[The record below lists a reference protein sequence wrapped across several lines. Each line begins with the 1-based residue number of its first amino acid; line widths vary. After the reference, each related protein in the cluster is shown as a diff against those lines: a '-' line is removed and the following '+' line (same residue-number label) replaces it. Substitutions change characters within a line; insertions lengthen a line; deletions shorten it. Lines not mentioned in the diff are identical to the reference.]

1 MLSFLCWARPYDLC
15 RYCHRSIK
23 PFRDVGIDENLNPL
37 ATFPNAQTETAYR
50 KKNVNPRRNMS
61 STIDYQELEV
71 LARKGRW
78 LAISTVAGSGAGH
91 VGGPFSAMDIMV
103 ALYFRV
109 MKIRPEEPKWP
120 ERDRFILSKG
130 HSSIG
135 QYVVMALRGFLPIEE
150 LKTFDKGG
158 SRLQGHPDVTRL
170 PGLETS
176 TGSLGQGL
184 SVGLGM
190 ALGARMRGQKFQTF
204 VMIGDGELQEGMI
217 WEALHV
223 APRYKLGNLTA
234 ILDWNGLQ
242 QFGWVLAINEQHRGD
257 RRDPWSGIDLRGIF
271 EKLGWRCLEIDG
283 HDFSQI
289 VPALESAKASGDSD
303 QPTMIIAHTIK
314 GKGVHFTEGK
324 HEWHSKVATKEELQ
338 IVAAELDIVEAGL

>member
-1 MLSFLCWARPYDLC
+1 
-15 RYCHRSIK
+15 
-23 PFRDVGIDENLNPL
+23 
-37 ATFPNAQTETAYR
+37 
-50 KKNVNPRRNMS
+50 MS
-61 STIDYQELEV
+61 DKIDYHELEA
-71 LARKGRW
+71 LAQRGRW

-91 VGGPFSAMDIMV
+91 VGGPFSAMDILI

-109 MKIRPEEPKWP
+109 MNIRPEEPRWA

-135 QYVVMALRGFLPIEE
+135 QYAVMALRGFLPVEE

-158 SRLQGHPDVTRL
+158 SRLQGTPDVTKL
-170 PGLETS
+170 PGLDTS

-190 ALGARMRGQKFQTF
+190 ALGSRLRGEKFHTF

-234 ILDWNGLQ
+234 ILDCNGLQ
-242 QFGWVLAINEQHRGD
+242 QFGWVLAINEEHRGD
-257 RRDPWSGIDLRGIF
+257 RKDPWSGIDLRGIF
-271 EKLGWRCLEIDG
+271 ERLGWRCLEING

-289 VPALESAKASGDSD
+289 LPALESVKASGDSD

-314 GKGVHFTEGK
+314 GKGVSFTEGK
-324 HEWHSKVATKEELQ
+324 HEWHSKVASKEELK
-338 IVAAELDIVEAGL
+338 IIAKELEIQEELT

>member
-1 MLSFLCWARPYDLC
+1 
-15 RYCHRSIK
+15 
-23 PFRDVGIDENLNPL
+23 
-37 ATFPNAQTETAYR
+37 
-50 KKNVNPRRNMS
+50 MS
-61 STIDYQELEV
+61 NNSDYQELEA

-91 VGGPFSAMDIMV
+91 VGGPFSAMDLLV

-109 MKIRPEEPKWP
+109 MNIKSEDPGWED
-120 ERDRFILSKG
+120 RDRFILSKG

-135 QYVVMALRGFLPIEE
+135 QYVVMALRGYLPIEE

-158 SRLQGHPDVTRL
+158 SRLQGHPDVTKL
-170 PGLETS
+170 PGIDTS

-184 SVGLGM
+184 SVGLGF
-190 ALGARMRGQKFQTF
+190 ALGARLRAKKFHTF
-204 VMIGDGELQEGMI
+204 VVLGDGELQEGMV
-217 WEALHV
+217 WEALHI

-242 QFGWVLAINEQHRGD
+242 QFGWVLAVNEQHRGD
-257 RRDPWSGIDLRGIF
+257 RRDPWGGIDLRGIF
-271 EKLGWRCLEIDG
+271 EKLGWRCIEING

-289 VPALESAKASGDSD
+289 VPALQSVKASGDSD
-303 QPTMIIAHTIK
+303 QPTMIIAHTVK

-324 HEWHSKVATKEELQ
+324 HEWHSKVATKDELRIIAKELGIEEA
-338 IVAAELDIVEAGL
+338 VA

>member
-1 MLSFLCWARPYDLC
+1 
-15 RYCHRSIK
+15 
-23 PFRDVGIDENLNPL
+23 
-37 ATFPNAQTETAYR
+37 
-50 KKNVNPRRNMS
+50 MS
-61 STIDYQELEV
+61 NKTNDYQELEA
-71 LARKGRW
+71 LARKARW

-91 VGGPFSAMDIMV
+91 VGGPFSAMDILV
-103 ALYFRV
+103 ALYCRV
-109 MKIRPEEPKWP
+109 MKIRPEEPKLP
-120 ERDRFILSKG
+120 DRDRFILSKG

-135 QYVVMALRGFLPIEE
+135 QYAVMALRGFLPIEE
-150 LKTFDKGG
+150 LKSFDKGG

-184 SVGLGM
+184 SVGLGI

-217 WEALHV
+217 WEALHI

-271 EKLGWRCLEIDG
+271 EKLGWRCIEING

-289 VPALESAKASGDSD
+289 VPALESVKASGDSD
-303 QPTMIIAHTIK
+303 QPTMIIAHTVK

-324 HEWHSKVATKEELQ
+324 HEWHSKVATKEELK
-338 IVAAELDIVEAGL
+338 IVAEQLGVAEALV

>member
-1 MLSFLCWARPYDLC
+1 
-15 RYCHRSIK
+15 
-23 PFRDVGIDENLNPL
+23 
-37 ATFPNAQTETAYR
+37 
-50 KKNVNPRRNMS
+50 MS
-61 STIDYQELEV
+61 NKLEYHELEA
-71 LARKGRW
+71 LAQRGRW

-91 VGGPFSAMDIMV
+91 VGGPFSAMDILI
-103 ALYFRV
+103 ALYFSV
-109 MKIRPEEPKWP
+109 MNIRSEEPRWT

-135 QYVVMALRGFLPIEE
+135 QYAVMALRGFLPIEE

-170 PGLETS
+170 PGLDTS

-184 SVGLGM
+184 SVGLGF
-190 ALGARMRGQKFQTF
+190 ALGARMRGQKFHTF
-204 VMIGDGELQEGMI
+204 VMLGDGELQEGMV
-217 WEALHV
+217 WEALHI

-271 EKLGWRCLEIDG
+271 EKLGWRCLEING

-289 VPALESAKASGDSD
+289 VPALENAKASGDSD

-324 HEWHSKVATKEELQ
+324 HEWHSKVATKEELK
-338 IVAAELDIVEAGL
+338 IVAAELGIVEAGV

>member
-1 MLSFLCWARPYDLC
+1 
-15 RYCHRSIK
+15 
-23 PFRDVGIDENLNPL
+23 
-37 ATFPNAQTETAYR
+37 
-50 KKNVNPRRNMS
+50 MS
-61 STIDYQELEV
+61 NKTDYHELEG
-71 LARKGRW
+71 LAQRGRW

-91 VGGPFSAMDIMV
+91 VGGPFSAMDMLI

-109 MKIRPEEPKWP
+109 MNIRSEEPRWT

-135 QYVVMALRGFLPIEE
+135 QYVVMALRGFLPLEE

-170 PGLETS
+170 PGLDTS

-184 SVGLGM
+184 SVGLGF
-190 ALGARMRGQKFQTF
+190 ALGARMRGQKFHTF
-204 VMIGDGELQEGMI
+204 VMLGDGELQEGMV
-217 WEALHV
+217 WEALHI

-283 HDFSQI
+283 HDFPQI
-289 VPALESAKASGDSD
+289 VPALENAKASGDSD

-324 HEWHSKVATKEELQ
+324 HEWHSKVATKEELK
-338 IVAAELDIVEAGL
+338 IVAAELGIVEAGV

>member
-1 MLSFLCWARPYDLC
+1 
-15 RYCHRSIK
+15 
-23 PFRDVGIDENLNPL
+23 
-37 ATFPNAQTETAYR
+37 
-50 KKNVNPRRNMS
+50 MS
-61 STIDYQELEV
+61 SEKDYIELEM

-91 VGGPFSAMDIMV
+91 VGGPFSAMDILV

-109 MKIRPEEPKWP
+109 MKIDPKEPRMP
-120 ERDRFILSKG
+120 DRNRFILSKG

-135 QYVVMALRGFLPIEE
+135 QYSVMALRGFLPIEE
-150 LKTFDKGG
+150 LKTFGKGG

-184 SVGLGM
+184 SVGLGI
-190 ALGARMRGQKFQTF
+190 ALGARLRGEKFHTF

-217 WEALHV
+217 WEALHI

-242 QFGWVLAINEQHRGD
+242 QFGWVLAINETHRGD

-271 EKLGWRCLEIDG
+271 EKLGWRCIEING
-283 HDFSQI
+283 HDFAQI
-289 VPALESAKASGDSD
+289 VPALEAAKASGESD
-303 QPTMIIAHTIK
+303 QPTMVIAHTVK
-314 GKGVHFTEGK
+314 GKGVQFTEGK
-324 HEWHSKVATKEELQ
+324 HEWHSKVATKDELKVVARELGIEE
-338 IVAAELDIVEAGL
+338 AMA

>member
-1 MLSFLCWARPYDLC
+1 
-15 RYCHRSIK
+15 
-23 PFRDVGIDENLNPL
+23 
-37 ATFPNAQTETAYR
+37 
-50 KKNVNPRRNMS
+50 MS
-61 STIDYQELEV
+61 STTDYQELEA
-71 LARKGRW
+71 LARRGRW

-103 ALYFRV
+103 ALYFSV
-109 MKIRPEEPKWP
+109 MKVKPEEPKWP

-204 VMIGDGELQEGMI
+204 VMVGDGELQEGMI

-223 APRYKLGNLTA
+223 APRYKLGNLTM

-242 QFGWVLAINEQHRGD
+242 QFGWVLAINEQHGCD

-289 VPALESAKASGDSD
+289 IPALESAKASGDSD
-303 QPTMIIAHTIK
+303 RPTMIIAHTIK

-324 HEWHSKVATKEELQ
+324 HEWHSKIATKEELK
-338 IVAAELDIVEAGL
+338 IVAAELGIVETGI

>member
-1 MLSFLCWARPYDLC
+1 
-15 RYCHRSIK
+15 
-23 PFRDVGIDENLNPL
+23 
-37 ATFPNAQTETAYR
+37 
-50 KKNVNPRRNMS
+50 MS
-61 STIDYQELEV
+61 TKTDYSELEA
-71 LARKGRW
+71 LARRGRW
-78 LAISTVAGSGAGH
+78 LAISTEARSGAGH
-91 VGGPFSAMDIMV
+91 VGGPFSAMDMLI

-109 MKIRPEEPKWP
+109 MNIKPEEPRWT

-135 QYVVMALRGFLPIEE
+135 QYVVMALRGFLPVEE

-170 PGLETS
+170 PGLDTS

-184 SVGLGM
+184 SVGLGF
-190 ALGARMRGQKFQTF
+190 ALGARMRGQKFHTF
-204 VMIGDGELQEGMI
+204 VMLGDGELQEGMV
-217 WEALHV
+217 WEALHI

-242 QFGWVLAINEQHRGD
+242 QFGWVLAVNEQHRGD

-271 EKLGWRCLEIDG
+271 EKLGWRCIEING

-289 VPALESAKASGDSD
+289 VPALESVKASGDSD
-303 QPTMIIAHTIK
+303 QPTIIVAHTIK

-324 HEWHSKVATKEELQ
+324 HEWHSKIATKEELKIIAKQ
-338 IVAAELDIVEAGL
+338 LDIKEEIV

>member
-1 MLSFLCWARPYDLC
+1 M
-15 RYCHRSIK
+15 
-23 PFRDVGIDENLNPL
+23 N
-37 ATFPNAQTETAYR
+37 
-50 KKNVNPRRNMS
+50 S
-61 STIDYQELEV
+61 STDYQGLKE

-78 LAISTVAGSGAGH
+78 LAISTVAESGAGH
-91 VGGPFSAMDIMV
+91 VGGPFSAMDILV

-109 MKIRPEEPKWP
+109 MKIRPEQPKWP

-135 QYVVMALRGFLPIEE
+135 QYAVMALRGFLAIDE

-184 SVGLGM
+184 SVGLGI

-217 WEALHV
+217 WEALHI

-242 QFGWVLAINEQHRGD
+242 QFGWVLAINEHHRGD
-257 RRDPWSGIDLRGIF
+257 RRDPWSGVDLRGIF
-271 EKLGWRCLEIDG
+271 EKLGWRCMEING
-283 HDFSQI
+283 HDYAQI

-303 QPTMIIAHTIK
+303 QPTMIIAHTVK

-324 HEWHSKVATKEELQ
+324 HEWHSKVATKEELK
-338 IVAAELDIVEAGL
+338 IVAEELGIAEVQV

>member
-1 MLSFLCWARPYDLC
+1 MTNKINY
-15 RYCHRSIK
+15 H
-23 PFRDVGIDENLNPL
+23 
-37 ATFPNAQTETAYR
+37 
-50 KKNVNPRRNMS
+50 
-61 STIDYQELEV
+61 ELEE
-71 LARKGRW
+71 LAQKGRW

-91 VGGPFSAMDIMV
+91 VGGPFSAMDMLI

-109 MKIRPEEPKWP
+109 MNIRPEEPRWS

-135 QYVVMALRGFLPIEE
+135 QYAVMALRGFLPLEE

-170 PGLETS
+170 PGLDTS

-184 SVGLGM
+184 SVGLGF
-190 ALGARMRGQKFQTF
+190 ALGARMRGKKFHTF
-204 VMIGDGELQEGMI
+204 VMLGDGELQEGMV
-217 WEALHV
+217 WEALHI

-289 VPALESAKASGDSD
+289 VTALKNARASGDSD

-324 HEWHSKVATKEELQ
+324 HEWHSKVATKEELK
-338 IVAAELDIVEAGL
+338 IVAAELGIVEEGV

>member
-1 MLSFLCWARPYDLC
+1 
-15 RYCHRSIK
+15 
-23 PFRDVGIDENLNPL
+23 
-37 ATFPNAQTETAYR
+37 
-50 KKNVNPRRNMS
+50 MS
-61 STIDYQELEV
+61 STTDYQELEA
-71 LARKGRW
+71 LARRGRW

-103 ALYFRV
+103 ALYFSV
-109 MKIRPEEPKWP
+109 MKVKPEEPKWP

-204 VMIGDGELQEGMI
+204 VMVGDGELQEGMI

-223 APRYKLGNLTA
+223 APRYKLGNLTM

-289 VPALESAKASGDSD
+289 IPALESAKASGDSD
-303 QPTMIIAHTIK
+303 RPTMIIAHTIK

-324 HEWHSKVATKEELQ
+324 HEWHSKVATKEKLKT
-338 IVAAELDIVEAGL
+338 VAAELGIVEAGV

>member
-1 MLSFLCWARPYDLC
+1 
-15 RYCHRSIK
+15 
-23 PFRDVGIDENLNPL
+23 
-37 ATFPNAQTETAYR
+37 
-50 KKNVNPRRNMS
+50 MS
-61 STIDYQELEV
+61 NKLDYHELEA
-71 LARKGRW
+71 LAQRGRW

-91 VGGPFSAMDIMV
+91 VGGPFSAMDILV

-109 MKIRPEEPKWP
+109 MNIRPKEPRWA

-135 QYVVMALRGFLPIEE
+135 QYAVMALRGFLPLEE

-170 PGLETS
+170 PGLDTS

-184 SVGLGM
+184 SVGLGF
-190 ALGARMRGQKFQTF
+190 ALGGRMRGQKFHTF
-204 VMIGDGELQEGMI
+204 VMLGDGELQEGMV
-217 WEALHV
+217 WEALHI

-289 VPALESAKASGDSD
+289 VPALENAKASGDSD
-303 QPTMIIAHTIK
+303 LPTMIIAHTIK

-324 HEWHSKVATKEELQ
+324 HEWHSKVATKEELK
-338 IVAAELDIVEAGL
+338 IVAAELGIVEAGV